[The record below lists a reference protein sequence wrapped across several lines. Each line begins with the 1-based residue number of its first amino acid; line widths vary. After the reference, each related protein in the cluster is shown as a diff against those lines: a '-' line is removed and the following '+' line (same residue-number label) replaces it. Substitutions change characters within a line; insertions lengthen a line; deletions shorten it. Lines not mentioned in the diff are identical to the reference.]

1 MYPLSSR
8 QNIWA
13 GVRWFVSGVAVMTVL
28 ASGVAA
34 GQDVSGAAYPGAHVE
49 GEFTPA
55 LPSVRALP
63 QRRLPQS
70 RPPAQVVLDRVE
82 AARLKMEATDQLA
95 KPGVPLQIG
104 VSRDVPMLRQ
114 TAHTSALLSW
124 TSIPG
129 GQIAAISLTSPDA
142 LGLRLGL
149 LVDHLP
155 MTALLRFYAQGSEQ
169 VFEVSGQEIRDT
181 IARNRAAGDTS
192 DEARTY
198 WSPVIDGQEITV
210 EIDLPAGVAPD
221 TVRFSIPRISHLFS
235 SPLETSA
242 LHKQI
247 GDAGSCNLDSMCY
260 TSTWGNESLA
270 TARMTFTEGGSS
282 YLCTGTLMSDSD
294 PATDLPYF
302 LTANHCLSTQTV
314 ASTLQTYWFYRAA
327 SCNSGTLSP
336 STQTLTSGATL
347 LYASSNT
354 DTSFLR
360 LNSPAPGGTW
370 KSGWSTDLPVLSTP
384 IVGLHNPKG
393 DLQKISFGTITDYAS
408 CHDIPFTDSFTCS
421 PASSGSADHLQV
433 VWSQGTIEGGSS
445 GSGLWAVS
453 GSDHYL
459 VGQLHG
465 GSSSCA
471 TPTSPDY
478 YGSFRVAYN
487 AALSQWLGTPSVNYT
502 LSVMGGG
509 TGQGTVTGTGINCTI
524 SAGSTSGTCGANYA
538 SGTGVSL
545 TAAPIGVSTFGGWG
559 GDCAGFGTALI
570 CSLTTNG
577 ANSVTATFSAAIS
590 PPTAAVTLN
599 ASAFHTGQTITY
611 QATLTPGSPPT
622 QVDIYLGVLLP
633 DGVTFLSLVPSPR
646 GTIVFASPSGPV
658 PVPFATNV
666 TLTQTVV
673 PFPYT
678 FTGGE
683 AVGTYYTY
691 AGLAVAGSDPLQPAN
706 QLSVGTQPF
715 QFTP

>member
-1 MYPLSSR
+1 MYPLSSI
-8 QNIWA
+8 QNAWA
-13 GVRWFVSGVAVMTVL
+13 GLRRLVSGVAVITAL

-34 GQDVSGAAYPGAHVE
+34 GQEVGGAAHPGGYVKGKA
-49 GEFTPA
+49 TPA
-55 LPSVRALP
+55 HFERALP
-63 QRRLPQS
+63 QRRLPPSQL
-70 RPPAQVVLDRVE
+70 PAQVVLDRVE
-82 AARLKMEATDQLA
+82 ATDQRST
-95 KPGVPLQIG
+95 PGVPLQIG
-104 VSRDVPMLRQ
+104 FSREVPMLRT
-114 TAHTSALLSW
+114 TAQTSALLSW
-124 TSIPG
+124 MSIPG
-129 GQIAAISLTSPDA
+129 GQIAAISLTSPGA

-149 LVDHLP
+149 LVDQLP
-155 MTALLRFYAQGSEQ
+155 LTALLRFYAQGSEQ
-169 VFEVSGQEIRDT
+169 VFEVSGQEIRET
-181 IARNRAAGDTS
+181 LARNRAAGDTS

-198 WSPVIDGQEITV
+198 WSPVIDGQEITM
-210 EIDLPAGVAPD
+210 EIDLPAGVSPD
-221 TVRFSIPRISHLFS
+221 TVMFSIPRVSHLLS

-242 LHKQI
+242 LQKQI
-247 GDAGSCNLDSMCY
+247 GAAGSCNLDSMCY
-260 TSTWGNESLA
+260 TSTWELESLA
-270 TARMTFTEGGSS
+270 TAKMTFTEGGSS
-282 YLCTGTLMSDSD
+282 YLCTGTLISDNDAS
-294 PATDLPYF
+294 TDIPYF

-314 ASTLQTYWFYRAA
+314 ASTLQTYWFYRAS

-336 STQTLTSGATL
+336 SIQTLTSGATL

-370 KSGWSTDLPVLSTP
+370 KSGWSTDLPVLSTS

-408 CHDIPFTDSFTCS
+408 CHDIPSTDSFTCN
-421 PASSGSADHLQV
+421 PASSGSADHIEV

-465 GSSSCA
+465 GSSSCSA
-471 TPTSPDY
+471 PTSPDY

-487 AALSQWLGTPSVNYT
+487 AALSQWLGPDQVVNYT
-502 LSVMGGG
+502 LLVTGGG
-509 TGQGTVTGTGINCTI
+509 TGQGTVTGSGINCTI

-545 TAAPIGVSTFGGWG
+545 TATSIGVSTFTGWA
-559 GDCAGFGTALI
+559 GDCAGFGTALT
-570 CSLTTNG
+570 CSLVTNA
-577 ANSVTATFSAAIS
+577 ANSVTATFNAAIS
-590 PPTAAVTLN
+590 LPTAAVTLN
-599 ASAFHTGQTITY
+599 ASAFHMGQTITY
-611 QATLTPGSPPT
+611 QATLTPGSTPT

-633 DGVTFLSLVPSPR
+633 DEVTFLSLVPSPR

-658 PVPFATNV
+658 LVPFASNV

-691 AGLAVAGSDPLQPAN
+691 AALVIAGGDPFLPAN
-706 QLSVGTQPF
+706 QLALSIQAF